1 MIIHF
6 CRYKGIGYD
15 GSSRVYIGTSDK
27 AKRVCRFCGKSNP
40 DVKFKNSAHAL
51 SESIG
56 NKNIFNN
63 EECDDCNNSF
73 GVGIEQDFY
82 NCFAFLLELYNVKG
96 KNRTRKHKTDKGVF
110 SNDDN
115 VFVMKDISD
124 LIPLI
129 YQNGLPQINM
139 HQPNKYK
146 PINIYKCLVKYA
158 LSVIDAEYLHH
169 FKETIRWI
177 KGENVT
183 FNNLPNVIVYSVEPV
198 QHPRI
203 ALFVRQSQN
212 DDFPFVFARLE
223 FACLGYCFILPIKN
237 EESSFNTQFS
247 KLMYLFNDTQIS
259 EQYLS
264 ISLSRTE
271 TCQIEVIL
279 DLSNIRLGY
288 NAIETNYPI
297 AQSIKDFFK

>member
-1 MIIHF
+1 MERHF

-15 GSSRVYIGTSDK
+15 GSSCVFIGTNDK
-27 AKRVCRFCGKSNP
+27 AKRVCRFCDKSIP
-40 DVKFKNSAHAL
+40 DVKFKNKAHAL

-56 NKNIFNN
+56 NKSIFNN

-82 NCFAFLLELYNVKG
+82 NCFAFLLELNNVKG
-96 KNRTRKHKTDKGVF
+96 KRSSRKVKGDKAIIY
-110 SNDDN
+110 NDDN
-115 VFVMKDISD
+115 VFVIQPLPDQ
-124 LIPLI
+124 IPFI
-129 YQNGLPQINM
+129 DKNEINYPS
-139 HQPNKYK
+139 HKFK
-146 PINIYKCLVKYA
+146 PINVYKCLVKYA

-169 FKETIRWI
+169 FKETIMWV
-177 KGENVT
+177 KGKNVT
-183 FNNLPNVIVYSVEPV
+183 FNNLPNVIVYTIEPI

-203 ALFVRQSQN
+203 AVFVRQSQLV
-212 DDFPFVFARLE
+212 DFPFVFARLE

-271 TCQIEVIL
+271 TCQIIVNL
-279 DLSNIRLGY
+279 DLSNIRVGY

-297 AQSIKDFFK
+297 AQSIKDILK